1 MVISKVKISRKG
13 QIVIPSKIRNSL
25 NTDLLE
31 IVLEENKIILQPVKS
46 VLNIA
51 GSLNKYSQNAE
62 IDDKEN
68 NVKETAWEKHVKEK
82 FSRS

>member
-1 MVISKVKISRKG
+1 MIRSKVKISRKG
-13 QIVIPSKIRNSL
+13 QIVIPSKMRNIL
-25 NTDLLE
+25 DTDLLE
-31 IVLEENKIILQPVKS
+31 IVMDENKIILQPVQS
-46 VLNIA
+46 VLSIA

-68 NVKETAWEKHVKEK
+68 SVKETAWKKHVKEK